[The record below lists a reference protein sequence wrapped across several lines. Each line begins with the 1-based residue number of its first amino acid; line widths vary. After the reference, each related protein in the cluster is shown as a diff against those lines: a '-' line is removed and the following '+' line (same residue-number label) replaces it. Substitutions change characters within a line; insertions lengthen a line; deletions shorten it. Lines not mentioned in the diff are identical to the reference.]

1 MVVNIFYLSFIDMC
15 WKQNVVLQFCA
26 WEVREDGFNAGCKA
40 ETNTRNIRKN
50 LFNVPLPLVCLHAVC
65 LRWGWGAMFPP
76 DICRRLA
83 TGHPIAAVFSA
94 ATSGVPH
101 LYTARCSLHTAT
113 RTLLSEQSVL
123 KSNRRTQKWHHSN
136 YVTLICIVSDVVAG

>member
-26 WEVREDGFNAGCKA
+26 WEVREDGFNVGCKG

-50 LFNVPLPLVCLHAVC
+50 LFNFALPLVCLHAVC
-65 LRWGWGAMFPP
+65 RSWGWGAMFPP

-83 TGHPIAAVFSA
+83 TGDPIAAVFSA
-94 ATSGVPH
+94 ASPGCRISTLPDAASIPRHGLCWVNN
-101 LYTARCSLHTAT
+101 RC
-113 RTLLSEQSVL
+113 L
-123 KSNRRTQKWHHSN
+123 KVIEGHKNQKWHHSN
-136 YVTLICIVSDVVAG
+136 YVALWYALCQT